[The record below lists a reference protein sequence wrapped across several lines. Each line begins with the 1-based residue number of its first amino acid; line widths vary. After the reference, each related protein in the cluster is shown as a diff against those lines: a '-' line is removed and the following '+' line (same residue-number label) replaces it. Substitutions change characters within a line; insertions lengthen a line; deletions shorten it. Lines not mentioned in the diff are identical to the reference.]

1 MSQNMY
7 CATTHNVDWATL
19 ETVLYNTTDP
29 LGGVSGNITLSQT
42 INDFDEVAVYWR
54 IAYDYSQNKTVARVA
69 KNGITN
75 LACVGVYCEPN
86 TSGGNFK
93 MAQVRIS
100 GTSLTFL
107 GQSEYAFGATGGT
120 TGQKVYITRVVGIK
134 KQGTI

>member
-1 MSQNMY
+1 MSF
-7 CATTHNVDWATL
+7 NVDWATL

-29 LGGVSGNITLSQT
+29 AGGVSGNITLSQT
-42 INDFDEVAVYWR
+42 INNFDEVALYWR
-54 IAYDYSQNKTVARVA
+54 IAYDFSQNKTVARVV

-93 MAQVRIS
+93 MAQYRIS
-100 GTSLTFL
+100 GTSLTPF
-107 GQSEYAFGATGGT
+107 GQCELPFGASGGS

>member
-29 LGGVSGNITLSQT
+29 SGGVSGNITLSQS
-42 INDFDEVAVYWR
+42 IDNFDEVAVYYR
-54 IAYDYSQNKTVARVA
+54 IAYDYTQNCSRVRVL
-69 KNGITN
+69 KNVITN
-75 LACVGVYCEPN
+75 LDCIGIYN
-86 TSGGNFK
+86 NGNGSGNFK

-100 GTSLTFL
+100 GTSLTFF
-107 GQSEYAFGATGGT
+107 GQAEWAFGGAVSWGGE
-120 TGQKVYITRVVGIK
+120 KVYITRVVGIK